1 MVKYAVFVRILRVA
15 QLHEPFFEPLF
26 LIVSYRR
33 TRENNLFMP
42 YFCELSR
49 HKGRGLE
56 SRRLSIFEAKNV
68 FEPQKQGLYK
78 TSLFR

>member
-56 SRRLSIFEAKNV
+56 SRRLSFSDAKFASFNKNLCFV
-68 FEPQKQGLYK
+68 QNIPL
-78 TSLFR
+78 